1 MRLQQRSNYSEP
13 KIGVVIGSGG
23 LKALGAVAL
32 FEFLATA
39 QIKPDLLVG
48 CSAGSLMC
56 AFQATGYTA
65 QDIKTVLA
73 QSLHRRLFTQLDYR
87 TLLGMA
93 LPRLFGSSEP
103 RGLFKAERLQALLH
117 RLFGE
122 QRLETLATPTLLQA
136 TDLNTGNGVVLSRGC
151 LADAVYAS
159 STVLTVLPP
168 QEFEGRLLADGVYSS
183 PLPVMEAVKRG
194 MDIIIALD
202 FQANVTQ
209 APRTPLDCVQFSADT
224 FCQSLTYSQMFTS
237 MDLHHHAI
245 IPIRVQFERNI
256 SLLDV
261 HELPTILATTEQAIA
276 RHKEE
281 ILHAIAVARQQLA
294 PPLRRHASA

>member
-1 MRLQQRSNYSEP
+1 MRPQQRSSHSEP

-32 FEFLATA
+32 FDFLAA
-39 QIKPDLLVG
+39 VQIKPDLLVG

-56 AFQATGYTA
+56 AFHATGYTA

-73 QSLHRRLFTQLDYR
+73 QSLQRRLFTQPDYR
-87 TLLGMA
+87 TLLGMV

-151 LADAVYAS
+151 LADAV
-159 STVLTVLPP
+159 
-168 QEFEGRLLADGVYSS
+168 
-183 PLPVMEAVKRG
+183 
-194 MDIIIALD
+194 
-202 FQANVTQ
+202 
-209 APRTPLDCVQFSADT
+209 
-224 FCQSLTYSQMFTS
+224 
-237 MDLHHHAI
+237 
-245 IPIRVQFERNI
+245 
-256 SLLDV
+256 
-261 HELPTILATTEQAIA
+261 
-276 RHKEE
+276 
-281 ILHAIAVARQQLA
+281 
-294 PPLRRHASA
+294 